1 MNEKEVAEL
10 RRRFRP
16 EKSSVNHVRGCYVS
30 PQGEVVSRFDQSLAL
45 MPQEEGENLLNL
57 LRKSLSG
64 SLGRNLIGVSF
75 STAQVVD
82 SPEHKLLMALRD
94 SELKDEESLEA
105 FFQAVAQSFRLE
117 DMGYLILLAYDSYD
131 VPYRGKDGGTL
142 EDASETVYSYILC
155 SLCPV
160 KETKPVLSYRV
171 GSCSPPLTTGAPTCT
186 KPCTTPRTPPKATKS
201 WWTLC
206 SARSCLCRRTPSGRP
221 FKTC

>member
-94 SELKDEESLEA
+94 SELKDEEALEA

-131 VPYRGKDGGTL
+131 VPYRGKDGAPWKTL
-142 EDASETVYSYILC
+142 RKRCIPT
-155 SLCPV
+155 
-160 KETKPVLSYRV
+160 
-171 GSCSPPLTTGAPTCT
+171 SCAAC
-186 KPCTTPRTPPKATKS
+186 
-201 WWTLC
+201 
-206 SARSCLCRRTPSGRP
+206 AR
-221 FKTC
+221 